1 MQHQP
6 AELADT
12 PPVRGAAPSSFYGG
26 AGRQAPAARRSIL
39 FGARMPQPAPAP
51 AAPRAAVPATAA
63 VLFFD
68 DDSVDSIHSLQLSTP
83 PMARTLSAQARE
95 ARKLVFRLTLQNE
108 IAVLGEK
115 YVGRTCFHSFF
126 LLHSWGHPRR
136 WSSARCH
143 LAQWPQGGP
152 SSSSSRGWPTRGG
165 PGPRGGRGSGAPRP
179 PQAPSQDRH
188 RQGPHWRSRD
198 HLTWGGCRGPQGGR
212 GSGAPRPHHSA
223 PTQACRHL
231 GLRRGCLTRGGPGP
245 RGRWEEHA
253 AHRHHAAAPRPTAQ
267 PGRS

>member
-1 MQHQP
+1 MEKKLLTSVRERQLYKTNQCESEKLVRSHGAERLAEGLGEWRGRGGRRDERQAHPDSSTAARGRAVCTFPVNFCQFCNVLLRENVSRLIHSQLEESPLQAGERRVHHQP

-95 ARKLVFRLTLQNE
+95 ARKLVFRLTLQRRDCSFG
-108 IAVLGEK
+108 GE
-115 YVGRTCFHSFF
+115 TC
-126 LLHSWGHPRR
+126 W
-136 WSSARCH
+136 
-143 LAQWPQGGP
+143 
-152 SSSSSRGWPTRGG
+152 
-165 PGPRGGRGSGAPRP
+165 
-179 PQAPSQDRH
+179 
-188 RQGPHWRSRD
+188 
-198 HLTWGGCRGPQGGR
+198 
-212 GSGAPRPHHSA
+212 
-223 PTQACRHL
+223 
-231 GLRRGCLTRGGPGP
+231 
-245 RGRWEEHA
+245 
-253 AHRHHAAAPRPTAQ
+253 
-267 PGRS
+267 